1 MGSQGGGKESRRNG
15 TGERKGPG
23 EVIAAAEQG
32 IGSRKRVASGSA
44 KERKKARQ
52 HIHIQQEQ
60 ERDTT
65 TPELSQGLNKETSS
79 AETSTAQ
86 CSETPLRP
94 ISVVEF
100 AEARAFE
107 ISALQKALENS
118 TENAGVQRVFQTV
131 PRYMRRRAASHNV
144 KRLPQRLRE
153 KALAQIA
160 KDPGGPQKKK
170 GKPPTRPKR
179 RRTKSATQDFARRQM
194 GKRWLE
200 THVWHAKRM
209 KMVELWGCKLAEH
222 PNDKS
227 SRASFRAAKN
237 QCLVHDASYFQ
248 VIEISGPEQLLQI
261 LLRDITDPTI
271 PSIGSARY
279 IEGSRQGMTYLYGYL
294 QYPKSAIAPAT
305 FLWRPRNG
313 RNDEGRRLWLWLHPA
328 VYEHVHDLLLQVA
341 KECQIIEQVTICS
354 LYDELV
360 RFELTGPRTHAVL
373 HHIMKVS
380 EDSVSTD
387 GTTTNMAARQ
397 LWAKLALLRSSA
409 SLPPGVAIGLTIHD
423 PRLSFPPKM
432 PPRNGRISPEVEA
445 DINTCLMAW
454 PEGVA
459 DSSIW
464 DPAIRKASLIG
475 KATES
480 DLNARRAQ
488 ALIPGTALQP
498 LPHDVHV
505 PILLLQRNYL
515 IQEAGSKVQKEVR
528 ELVAGWDLV
537 LPKGWAMDVWK
548 SLVFAGVRVAGLRD
562 RHSFHF
568 EAGLPCFPYDFPET
582 AAYEAWAD
590 RVRHEEEEAW
600 KRTPQGKKPNYKAHG
615 VKSPFEPPFWDL
627 VGLEPASPQ
636 AIDDEVVPVG
646 VCTEVDG
653 VTNSKGEEKQ
663 SNDMMDVE
671 EPNSGRDQHSRDS
684 STASETN
691 KACAQRFSGICSR
704 PYGRYH
710 VINSP
715 RLISYLRTALSSASV
730 EALPQLLMEEV
741 VRLIRHRY
749 EIPNKLVNL
758 TLDTMEHMLVRV
770 RITMLR
776 RGTPGERGII
786 YSATEKEY
794 EFWKHAVEKNSDDC
808 SVNEEQKLLDVI
820 PPPSAIVGYITTGR
834 FSFAQGHGQ
843 ALGCCK
849 LSGLHRIVQECESAG
864 REHTH
869 FVLVRGITG
878 RLCLPAIFNLIS

>member
-1 MGSQGGGKESRRNG
+1 MGSQGGEKESRRNG
-15 TGERKGPG
+15 TGERPGPG
-23 EVIAAAEQG
+23 AEIATAEHG
-32 IGSRKRVASGSA
+32 IGSRKRVANGSA

-60 ERDTT
+60 ERDTST
-65 TPELSQGLNKETSS
+65 VDASQGLNQAVSS
-79 AETSTAQ
+79 ASITTQ
-86 CSETPLRP
+86 CSEPPLRP

-144 KRLPQRLRE
+144 KRLPQRLRD

-179 RRTKSATQDFARRQM
+179 RRTKSATQDFIRRQM

-209 KMVELWGCKLAEH
+209 KMVELWGCKLADH

-227 SRASFRAAKN
+227 TRASFRAAKN

-248 VIEISGPEQLLQI
+248 VIEISGPEKVLQT

-305 FLWRPRNG
+305 FLWRPRSG
-313 RNDEGRRLWLWLHPA
+313 RKDEVRTLWLWLHPA
-328 VYEHVHDLLLQVA
+328 VYEHVHNLLLQVA
-341 KECQIIEQVTICS
+341 KECKIIKQVTICP
-354 LYDELV
+354 LDDELV

-373 HHIMKVS
+373 HHIMKLS

-397 LWAKLALLRSSA
+397 LWAKLAQLRSSA

-432 PPRNGRISPEVEA
+432 PPREGRISPEAEA

-464 DPAIRKASLIG
+464 DPAIRKACRIG
-475 KATES
+475 KAEES

-498 LPHDVHV
+498 LPHDVRV
-505 PILLLQRNYL
+505 PILLLQRNCL
-515 IQEAGSKVQKEVR
+515 IQEAGSKVQKEFR

-600 KRTPQGKKPNYKAHG
+600 KRTPQGKKPNYEAHG
-615 VKSPFEPPFWDL
+615 VKSPFEPPFWEL
-627 VGLEPASPQ
+627 VGLEPASGQ
-636 AIDDEVVPVG
+636 AIDDEVVPVA
-646 VCTEVDG
+646 VSTEVDRE
-653 VTNSKGEEKQ
+653 TNAKGKEKQ
-663 SNDMMDVE
+663 SNDMMDLD
-671 EPNSGRDQHSRDS
+671 EPNSGRDQHNRD
-684 STASETN
+684 TSETD
-691 KACAQRFSGICSR
+691 KACAQRFSGIGSR

-715 RLISYLRTALSSASV
+715 RLISYLRSALSSASV
-730 EALPQLLMEEV
+730 ESLPQLLMEEGL
-741 VRLIRHRY
+741 RLIRHRY
-749 EIPNKLVNL
+749 EIPNELVNL
-758 TLDTMEHMLVRV
+758 TLDTVEHILVRV

-776 RGTPGERGII
+776 RGTPGDRGII
-786 YSATEKEY
+786 YSATEEEY
-794 EFWKHAVEKNSDDC
+794 EFWKHAVEKNNADGG
-808 SVNEEQKLLDVI
+808 VNDERKLLDVI
-820 PPPSAIVGYITTGR
+820 PPASAIVGYITTGQ

-843 ALGCCK
+843 ALGCCT
-849 LSGLHRIVQECESAG
+849 LSGLHRIVKEG
-864 REHTH
+864 KM
-869 FVLVRGITG
+869 
-878 RLCLPAIFNLIS
+878 